1 MQIEFRYGALCD
13 ALEKQANDQGFTLD
27 KDAEK
32 LEKQREAILTL
43 TFGSILT
50 DSQINKAYQKLHKQ
64 TVKSLKPLEVENE

>member
-32 LEKQREAILTL
+32 LEKQREAI
-43 TFGSILT
+43 FNFNVWVNI
-50 DSQINKAYQKLHKQ
+50 D
-64 TVKSLKPLEVENE
+64 